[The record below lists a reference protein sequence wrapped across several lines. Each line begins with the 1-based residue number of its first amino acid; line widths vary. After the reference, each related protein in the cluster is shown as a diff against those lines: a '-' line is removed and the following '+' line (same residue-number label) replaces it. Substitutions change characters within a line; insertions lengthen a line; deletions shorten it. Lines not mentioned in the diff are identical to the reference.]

1 MLTLPALLVRQ
12 FHQSF
17 YLLNLSAP
25 DVERL
30 VRFEV
35 LGESG
40 LDDKPRRPRKATP
53 GAAKSRVCWQAIEAH
68 VHTSDKAYQRPI
80 MRKKIEELAAYY
92 GQCQRESDLPAIPGS
107 VLLTTDAPV
116 TFSPQANP
124 LVGLVQLDEREGAL
138 RVLDGQHRL
147 LALAALLASPDLTD
161 EERAAAR
168 SLQVPAVLFAGMAPE
183 AVVEMFVTINSKHTR
198 LNPSL
203 LFSLR
208 GRQLFSDPLDAK
220 IHDALKL
227 LHEREGSPL
236 EGQIRLLGV
245 GPGKVSQA
253 GLAQELRDVLR
264 HLRQPERQVGHQAER
279 EPPAWVDTFQDKLGD
294 FYLHY
299 FKEVARVFEAGWT
312 SKRHSLR
319 SSIALRAFLQCSREV
334 VPRVWRTSAPLRE
347 QLRPML
353 APWGERVGV
362 ERFETAGAWRQ
373 KAAGGGK
380 ETTRMLARELVSA
393 LGPAGAE

>member
-12 FHQSF
+12 YHQSF
-17 YLLNLSAP
+17 YLLNLTAA

-35 LGESG
+35 LGETG
-40 LDDKPRRPRKATP
+40 LDDRPRRARR
-53 GAAKSRVCWQAIEAH
+53 GAASASRVHWEALEAH

-80 MRKKIEELAAYY
+80 MRKKVEELATYY
-92 GQCQRESDLPAIPGS
+92 EQCRREGDLPAIPGS

-116 TFSPQANP
+116 TFSPHTNP

-147 LALAALLASPDLTD
+147 LALAALLASPELGD
-161 EERAAAR
+161 EGRAAAR

-203 LFSLR
+203 LFSLK
-208 GRQLFSDPLDAK
+208 GRQLFSDPVDAK

-253 GLAQELRDVLR
+253 GLAQELRDVMR
-264 HLRQPERQVGHQAER
+264 YLRQPERG
-279 EPPAWVDTFQDKLGD
+279 PSDWVDAFQDKLGD

-299 FKEVARVFEAGWT
+299 FREVARVFEAGWA
-312 SKRHSLR
+312 SKKHSLR

-334 VPRVWRTSAPLRE
+334 VPRVWRTGAPVRE
-347 QLRPML
+347 ALRPML
-353 APWGERVGV
+353 APWRERVGV
-362 ERFETAGAWRQ
+362 ERFETSSAWRM

-380 ETTRMLARELVSA
+380 ETTRTLARELAAA
-393 LGPAGAE
+393 LAPLEAS